1 MAKKKFLDILEET
14 YITEKGEEDFDAAL
28 AGGKDDVDTEED
40 DEFDDEDDVNTDDV
54 PTGKGDYTPDEFREI
69 IDYVYDILDK
79 EDDDELNESVG
90 EIGLDLLY
98 NYADVMPQTMLNQII
113 DDLKEMFEIADTML
127 ESIVTEGAKFV
138 KKKKGMIAKA
148 ASKKARM
155 YYKKNKSKLKLKGA
169 KWRKSSH
176 GKKLI
181 KLHKKVQ
188 ARLGD
193 KAGMRLVSAPVEV

>member
-1 MAKKKFLDILEET
+1 MAKSKFMDILEES
-14 YITEKGEEDFDAAL
+14 YKLQEADEL
-28 AGGKDDVDTEED
+28 DTELAPD
-40 DEFDDEDDVNTDDV
+40 DEETDELEDDDEDDVNTDDV
-54 PTGKGDYTPDEFREI
+54 PTGKGDYTPEDFREI

-98 NYADVMPQTMLNQII
+98 NYADVMPQTMLNQIV
-113 DDLKEMFEIADTML
+113 DDLKEMFEIEDTML
-127 ESIVTEGAKFV
+127 ESIISEGAVFV

-148 ASKKARM
+148 AAKKARL
-155 YYKKNKSKLKLKGA
+155 YYKKNKAKLKMKGA

-193 KAGMRLVSAPVEV
+193 KKGMRLVTAPEAQGPAK

>member
-1 MAKKKFLDILEET
+1 MAKRNFMDILEES
-14 YITEKGEEDFDAAL
+14 YILREKGEEL
-28 AGGKDDVDTEED
+28 PEEELDTEEED
-40 DEFDDEDDVNTDDV
+40 DEFEDEDDINTDDV
-54 PTGKGDYTPDEFREI
+54 PTGKGDYTADEFREI

-98 NYADVMPQTMLNQII
+98 NYADALPQTVLNQVV
-113 DDLKEMFEIADTML
+113 DDLKEMFEIEDTML
-127 ESIVTEGAKFV
+127 ESVVTEGAAFV
-138 KKKKGMIAKA
+138 KKKKGAVAKA
-148 ASKKARM
+148 AAKMAKK

-193 KAGMRLVSAPVEV
+193 KKGMRLVTAPEQV

>member
-1 MAKKKFLDILEET
+1 MGPKLNFRDILEET
-14 YITEKGEEDFDAAL
+14 YVLREKEEPVADAPVEDEETDEDF
-28 AGGKDDVDTEED
+28 E
-40 DEFDDEDDVNTDDV
+40 DEDDVNTDDV
-54 PTGKGDYTPDEFREI
+54 PTGKGDYTADEVREI

-98 NYADVMPQTMLNQII
+98 NYCDVMPQTMLNQIV
-113 DDLKEMFEIADTML
+113 DDLKEMFEIEDTML
-127 ESIVTEGAKFV
+127 ESIMSEGAAFV
-138 KKKKGMIAKA
+138 KKKKGTIAKA
-148 ASKKARM
+148 AAKKARV
-155 YYKKNKSKLKLKGA
+155 YYKKNKSKLKMKGA

-193 KAGMRLVSAPVEV
+193 KKGMRLVTAPEAL